1 MRETTQSP
9 SAGHGTTISVAMCTF
24 NGEAFLDEQLESLAA
39 QTRLPAELVVRD
51 DGSTDA
57 TVSILERF
65 ARTAPFPVRVTRNA
79 TRLGIPDNF
88 AAVISDARGELIALA
103 DQDDRWYPQ
112 KLERLDR
119 ALCADPA
126 ALGAFSDADCIGAD
140 GSPLRRELWEGAG
153 FTARKRRRFAA
164 GDGLA
169 VLVQHN
175 VVTGAT
181 LVFRSSH
188 RPLVLPVPACAV
200 HDQWI
205 ALLLQGV
212 GHLVAVPEKLIG
224 YRIHPGNTIGLG
236 GTPIRA
242 QLARSYDKSAL
253 RADETAI
260 AEAAA
265 DRLAG
270 RAGDDVVAVLAAKA
284 AHSRFRGSLP
294 GSLPARIRSM
304 APRVARGDYRR
315 YSNGLKSWAYDLLHG

>member
-1 MRETTQSP
+1 
-9 SAGHGTTISVAMCTF
+9 MCTF
-24 NGEAFLDEQLESLAA
+24 NGQAYLGEQLESLAA

-51 DGSTDA
+51 DGSTDE
-57 TVSILERF
+57 TVPILEQF
-65 ARTAPFPVRVTRNA
+65 ARTALFPVRVTRNA

-88 AAVISDARGELIALA
+88 AAAISDARCELIALA
-103 DQDDRWYPQ
+103 DQDDRWYPH

-119 ALCADPA
+119 ALRADPA
-126 ALGAFSDADCIGAD
+126 ALGAFSDADCIAAD
-140 GSPLRRELWEGAG
+140 GSPLQRELWEGAG
-153 FTARKRRRFAA
+153 FTARKQRRFAA

-181 LVFRSSH
+181 LVFRSSC
-188 RPLVLPVPACAV
+188 RPIVLPIPACAV

-205 ALLLQGV
+205 ALLLEGV

-236 GTPIRA
+236 GTPIRM
-242 QLARSYDKSAL
+242 QLARDYDKTAL
-253 RADETAI
+253 RADEAAI
-260 AEAAA
+260 ADAAVT
-265 DRLAG
+265 RLEG
-270 RAGDDVVAVLAAKA
+270 RAGDDVVGALGAKA

-294 GSLPARIRSM
+294 GGLPARLRSM

-315 YSNGLKSWAYDLLHG
+315 YSNGLKSWAYDMVHG